1 MQPFDWGYKAEEH
14 HASHAT
20 KACGVGVFSLCEKV
34 AHTNPLRETSGSRD
48 VSGVKGRE
56 SVRGE
61 GKGDVC
67 LLALSSCCAGQHC

>member
-34 AHTNPLRETSGSRD
+34 AHTNPLRETSGSRN
-48 VSGVKGRE
+48 
-56 SVRGE
+56 SVGGE
-61 GKGDVC
+61 GQGCVC

>member
-34 AHTNPLRETSGSRD
+34 AHTNPLRETSGSRN
-48 VSGVKGRE
+48 R
-56 SVRGE
+56 VRGE